1 MKLLRYIG
9 LQKPANFDV
18 AALAQ
23 AHGAE
28 PEDDTVDGYIPFI
41 LAPSIDDSS
50 DNSFDSANTVSKL
63 WLGDEE
69 INDAWWY

>member
-9 LQKPANFDV
+9 LQKPANFDL

-23 AHGAE
+23 ALGAE
-28 PEDDTVDGYIPFI
+28 QKGETVDENIPFS
-41 LAPSIDDSS
+41 LASSIDDSS
-50 DNSFDSANTVSKL
+50 NSSFDSTNTVSKL
-63 WLGDEE
+63 WSGDEE